1 MINPWVRPVSGLLL
15 LFALTGSVFA
25 ESSLSNFQE
34 AFSKGNACVSLQTH
48 LQKAGF
54 MKKSNIDGKCGYNT
68 KAALDSYLD
77 RVDLAEGPAFEPT
90 SNYIDRLLVAVEEAR
105 SQTNPT
111 TAIPADESPINS
123 PESPDQ
129 NTADQAQPLGMPTEP
144 VNSEGPAA
152 VQQTTASAEATM
164 SADEVAPAPPVAAPV
179 DPSPVKEQM
188 TVEAPVPKESST
200 QDSRSAFGEFLS
212 GFTLSDVLA
221 LMAALASVVG
231 LMLRERRNISREIS
245 RKIDDALATQGK
257 DKEKFEQ
264 EITRLK
270 SIIDERVEELDD
282 QIRENR
288 RAQKEHA
295 LNVVSFEDRMAV
307 VSEKLDMIRTRDTIE
322 DQVEEL
328 KVGMNKASATFKEL
342 VTETHEQ
349 ITQAMQKA
357 DEANSRVESLR
368 EEIANVVKLPNTA

>member
-1 MINPWVRPVSGLLL
+1 MIKPWVRPVLGLLL
-15 LFALTGSVFA
+15 LVALASSALA

-54 MKKSNIDGKCGYNT
+54 VEKSNLDGKCRDGT
-68 KAALDSYLD
+68 KAALDRYLGSVGL
-77 RVDLAEGPAFEPT
+77 VDGPAFEPA
-90 SNYIDRLLVAVEEAR
+90 SNYVDRLLVAVEKAS
-105 SQTNPT
+105 SQTNPE
-111 TAIPADESPINS
+111 IPTQPEESAENTL
-123 PESPDQ
+123 ELRDQ
-129 NTADQAQPLGMPTEP
+129 NVAEQRQPSDRPTEP
-144 VNSEGPAA
+144 ENTGGPA
-152 VQQTTASAEATM
+152 Q
-164 SADEVAPAPPVAAPV
+164 APPMDEPEKKAPV
-179 DPSPVKEQM
+179 DPSPVTEPTIK
-188 TVEAPVPKESST
+188 APKPEDIST
-200 QDSRSAFGEFLS
+200 QDGRSAFGEFLS

-257 DKEKFEQ
+257 DKERFDQ
-264 EITRLK
+264 EIARIK
-270 SIIDERVEELDD
+270 SILDERVEELDD

-288 RAQKEHA
+288 RASKEHA
-295 LNVVSFEDRMAV
+295 SNVQSFEDRMAV

-328 KVGMNKASATFKEL
+328 KVGMTKASTTFKEL
-342 VTETHEQ
+342 VNETHEQ